1 MRSLVCLLA
10 ASLSLA
16 SPSGEARDIPPRPG
30 QVPAPGNHEAQTPVH
45 LAGYAPSV
53 NYKLQCMGC
62 HLEHGEGIP
71 VRDVPMMT
79 GFVGNYLKVEG
90 GREFL
95 IQVPGASLS
104 GLSNQQ
110 LAELL
115 NWMLK
120 PGGIAAGSTPTDF
133 EAYTEEE
140 VKNYRS
146 VMIGDIR
153 KHRQNLIDQIKA
165 LDIAIPERVMP

>member
-10 ASLSLA
+10 ATLYFV
-16 SPSGEARDIPPRPG
+16 SPSGEARDIPPKPG
-30 QVPAPGNHEAQTPVH
+30 QIPAPGNHEAQTPVH

-71 VRDVPMMT
+71 IRDVPMMT
-79 GFVGNYLKVEG
+79 GFVGNYLKVDG

-104 GLSNQQ
+104 GLSNKQ
-110 LAELL
+110 LAEVL
-115 NWMLK
+115 NWMLR
-120 PGGIAAGSTPTDF
+120 PDGIAAGSTPANF
-133 EAYTEEE
+133 KAYTEEE
-140 VKNYRS
+140 VENQRS
-146 VMIGDIR
+146 VMIRDIR
-153 KHRQNLIDQIKA
+153 KYRKNLINQIQA
-165 LDIAIPERVMP
+165 LDIVIPERVMP